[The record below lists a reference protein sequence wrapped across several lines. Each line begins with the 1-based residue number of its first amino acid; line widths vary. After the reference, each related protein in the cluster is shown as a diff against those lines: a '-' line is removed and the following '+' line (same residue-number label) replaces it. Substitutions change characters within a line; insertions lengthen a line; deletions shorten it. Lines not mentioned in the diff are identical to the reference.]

1 MAHPAIM
8 TKIQRNSLKKN
19 TKKLHSHRH
28 CPDQILYI
36 ILQSKNYTK
45 CLRFQHRRN
54 TKIHSTEISEPPPS
68 LLSKTHK
75 PLEGIRL
82 VLVLFIA
89 DHVFIRTTKEPVK
102 NCKSCIC
109 QNPQNALHGT
119 LTGNRKSIDMF
130 ELLM

>member
-1 MAHPAIM
+1 MYRPDIIHYLAI
-8 TKIQRNSLKKN
+8 KELQ
-19 TKKLHSHRH
+19 
-28 CPDQILYI
+28 QILI
-36 ILQSKNYTK
+36 
-45 CLRFQHRRN
+45 FQHRRN

-75 PLEGIRL
+75 PQEGIRL
-82 VLVLFIA
+82 ILVLFIT
-89 DHVFIRTTKEPVK
+89 DHVFIRTTKEPAK

-130 ELLM
+130 ELPM